1 MSELNSST
9 LLSTPPPY
17 TKKKHV
23 GIGDSPS
30 SSKLRFLK
38 SWVILAP
45 PSFISVVTG
54 SCQFH
59 SCSLLYPSSVRSV
72 INGHLVSFNKKIQ
85 QKLFLRYFSVLYSLQ
100 SVFFCIVTKI
110 ISYLFKNQISRFVLK
125 DFKRQYSVEEFRFW
139 VGHHELKSQ
148 SYHLLAMGSVS

>member
-38 SWVILAP
+38 FWVILAP
-45 PSFISVVTG
+45 PSFISADTG
-54 SCQFH
+54 SCPFH
-59 SCSLLYPSSVRSV
+59 SWSLLYPSSVRSV

-85 QKLFLRYFSVLYSLQ
+85 QKLFLRYFSVLYSLSLSS
-100 SVFFCIVTKI
+100 SVLSLRLSVIFSKI
-110 ISYLFKNQISRFVLK
+110 KYHILSLKTLKGSTVLK
-125 DFKRQYSVEEFRFW
+125 SSDSGLDTMSWNPR
-139 VGHHELKSQ
+139 
-148 SYHLLAMGSVS
+148 ATIC